1 MATTQR
7 SFRLRPNTLE
17 LLDAHAREAGLSS
30 NALAQ
35 RLLDESLRLA
45 RHPSIRFRE
54 GDCGIRFPALVGRR
68 LSVWDVMGTVR
79 AEGGDV
85 AGAAAYFEISP
96 REVEACVDYYAEFKD
111 EVDAY
116 GAEQEAFAERL
127 RQQLARR
134 RAVLG

>member
-7 SFRLRPNTLE
+7 SFRLRPETLE
-17 LLDAHAREAGLSS
+17 LLDTHARDACMSS

-35 RLLDESLRLA
+35 RLLDEALRLE

-54 GDCGIRFPALVGRR
+54 GDGGVRFPALVGRR
-68 LSVWDVMGTVR
+68 LSVWDVMGTVG
-79 AEGGDV
+79 AEGGEV
-85 AGAAAYFEISP
+85 AGAAAYLEIAP
-96 REVEACVDYYAEFKD
+96 REVEACVDYYAEFRD